1 VQLGGVCGARRRLR
15 HLRRGQVQDKHR
27 LWSLHRLWRWHVLR
41 GLRRHGGVPAEHLP
55 GLQRE
60 IPRSAFC
67 NGRLRAVPPAPGGLG
82 ARLGRAQGRVPGL
95 EWQHARRKA
104 YRGRREH
111 RRCVGQS
118 NGAGS
123 GILVPLVG
131 GSITAY
137 INWGDSSVP
146 ATFTVCS
153 ISRYSGATKERIL
166 TCSDRNW
173 LHGNWGVYGTKYA
186 GATFYDKDMYLQY
199 GISPDTNWVVSC
211 GRNVVGTGR
220 SNTIMYSQ
228 FRKWVSAARKCW
240 SQRFEGS
247 LPVRRR
253 WGCA

>member
-1 VQLGGVCGARRRLR
+1 MKYHAPHSVTDAFVQYPPHLVVSALGWDARKAEFQDWSGNTRVGKLTAGAASIGGVSG
-15 HLRRGQVQDKHR
+15 
-27 LWSLHRLWRWHVLR
+27 
-41 GLRRHGGVPAEHLP
+41 
-55 GLQRE
+55 
-60 IPRSAFC
+60 
-67 NGRLRAVPPAPGGLG
+67 
-82 ARLGRAQGRVPGL
+82 
-95 EWQHARRKA
+95 
-104 YRGRREH
+104 
-111 RRCVGQS
+111 

-131 GSITAY
+131 GSITSY

-153 ISRYSGATKERIL
+153 ISRYSGATRKRIL

-173 LHGNWGVYGTKYA
+173 LHGHWGVYGTKYA

-199 GISPDTNWVVSC
+199 GISPDTNWVVSG
-211 GRNVVGTGR
+211 GRNVVVTGR
-220 SNTIMYSQ
+220 SNTIIYPQ

-240 SQRFEGS
+240 SQRFEGLS